1 MACKIGLSA
10 EAFHSLCLE
19 DEGTVKAL
27 SDKFAVLIEVVLAD
41 VAVDEGTARVAVV
54 RSRAPRLL

>member
-1 MACKIGLSA
+1 MACKIGLSV
-10 EAFHSLCLE
+10 EAFRSLCLE

-27 SDKFAVLIEVVLAD
+27 SDKFAVLIDVVLA
-41 VAVDEGTARVAVV
+41 AVDVDERTAHVAVV